1 MADRLIR
8 VGRVSKIDY
17 TNGMISVTFPD
28 LDDATSALLS
38 TASFNDEYK
47 MPEIGDNVL
56 TVHLP
61 SGQARG
67 VVLGKMWNEETNKP
81 KGSGKTKYRKEF
93 GHTYGEAYTEFTDG
107 GTLKL
112 HAPAIK
118 FETDAGSITVAEII
132 ALKAAVDAL
141 GE

>member
-1 MADRLIR
+1 MADKLIR
-8 VGRVSKIDY
+8 IGRVSKIDY

-81 KGSGKTKYRKEF
+81 KKSGKTAFRKEY
-93 GHTYGEAYTEFTDG
+93 GHTYGEAYTEYTDG
-107 GTLKL
+107 GTLTL
-112 HAPAIK
+112 HAPSIK
-118 FETDAGSITVAEII
+118 FETNAGSITVAEII
-132 ALKAAVDAL
+132 ALKALVDAL